1 MNGRTAKRDTE
12 LSDAE
17 LGKVTGGTEIK
28 TGQAP
33 STSSGQTSSSTSR
46 QTADNSFATK
56 IVGGAG

>member
-1 MNGRTAKRDTE
+1 MSGRPSKRDTK

-17 LGKVTGGTEIK
+17 LDKVTGGTEIK

-33 STSSGQTSSSTSR
+33 STSVGQMSGSTSR